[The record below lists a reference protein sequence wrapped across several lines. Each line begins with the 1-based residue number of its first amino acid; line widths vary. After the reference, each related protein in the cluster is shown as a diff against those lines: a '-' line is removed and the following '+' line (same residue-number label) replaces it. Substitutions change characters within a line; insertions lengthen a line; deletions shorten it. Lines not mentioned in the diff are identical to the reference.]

1 MQTTTVKTEKKQKK
15 YQFGQLHLCKI
26 AAYYLRWMQSGLHS
40 HCRERFFMR
49 CPVCGF
55 QDDKVIDSRVVK
67 EGFGVRRRRE
77 CLSCS
82 HRFSTYESIIQS
94 ELKVVK
100 RNHEREDFDADK
112 LRHGIENACY
122 KRPLDPE
129 DINRLIEDVSQGLQ
143 RDFEREVASAEIGN
157 RVMEALRK
165 LDQVAY
171 VRFASVYRKFHDV
184 EEFIEEIRSLK

>member
-1 MQTTTVKTEKKQKK
+1 
-15 YQFGQLHLCKI
+15 
-26 AAYYLRWMQSGLHS
+26 MQSCGILLQAENPVVF
-40 HCRERFFMR
+40 CGEEKGEFMR

-55 QDDKVIDSRVVK
+55 QDDKVIDSRVIK

-77 CLSCS
+77 CLSCA

-100 RNHEREDFDADK
+100 RNCEREDFDQDK
-112 LRHGIENACY
+112 LRRGIENACY

-129 DINRLIEDVSQGLQ
+129 DVNRLIEDVSQGLQ
-143 RDFEREVASAEIGN
+143 RDFEREVPSSEIGS

>member
-1 MQTTTVKTEKKQKK
+1 
-15 YQFGQLHLCKI
+15 
-26 AAYYLRWMQSGLHS
+26 
-40 HCRERFFMR
+40 MR

-77 CLSCS
+77 CLQCA

-100 RNHEREDFDADK
+100 RNCEREDFDADK
-112 LRHGIENACY
+112 LRRGIENACY

-129 DINRLIEDVSQGLQ
+129 DINRVIDDVSQGIQ
-143 RDFEREVASAEIGN
+143 RDFDREVASSEIGS
-157 RVMEALRK
+157 RVMSALRK

-171 VRFASVYRKFHDV
+171 VRFASVYRQFQDARD
-184 EEFIEEIRSLK
+184 FISEVKGLKK